1 MSAIGSADNASAKEL
16 LVLDLY
22 RQRWISSGK
31 AAELLEMERVELIRF
46 AAGQGITFFDMSE
59 DEFAREIETI
69 DRFLAAT

>member
-46 AAGQGITFFDMSE
+46 AAGQGITFFDLSE